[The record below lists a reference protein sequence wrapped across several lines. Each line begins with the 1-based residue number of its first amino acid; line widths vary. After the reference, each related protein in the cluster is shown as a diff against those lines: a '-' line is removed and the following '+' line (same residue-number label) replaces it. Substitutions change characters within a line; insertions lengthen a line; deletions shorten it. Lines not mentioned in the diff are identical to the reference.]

1 MAAEGASES
10 RRESILQQML
20 ARPSDLDLVF
30 EYSRLSASAGDY
42 EGATSTMEC
51 MLIYWPNTPR
61 IQLELGILYY
71 RPGT

>member
-1 MAAEGASES
+1 MAAEGASEL

-20 ARPSDLDLVF
+20 ARPSDLVF

-42 EGATSTMEC
+42 EAAISTMEH
-51 MLIYWPNTPR
+51 MLIYAPSTPR